1 MSQEKGPTGGG
12 GGAPAP
18 QGPKRSVEEVRAILL
33 ADPDVREQAR
43 MLQLP
48 VAEYVEKIIDYALH
62 PNKPPQVKIVPDE
75 VLKKQDPT
83 IPTTGEIK
91 TYLEKVVS
99 GEIAISPAHKKDGFE
114 KKDRAREQGR
124 YEEATGTGK
133 ARKEAAESTSPAQDE
148 TPYKLPDIE

>member
-1 MSQEKGPTGGG
+1 MAQGKDPTGGG

-18 QGPKRSVEEVRAILL
+18 QVPKRTVEEVRAILL

-43 MLQLP
+43 ILQIP
-48 VAEYVEKIIDYALH
+48 VADYVEKIIHYAQN
-62 PNKPPQVKIVPDE
+62 PNKPPQVQIVPDE

-99 GEIAISPAHKKDGFE
+99 GEISVSPAHKKDGFE
-114 KKDRAREQGR
+114 KKDRSRDQGR

-133 ARKEAAESTSPAQDE
+133 ARKEDTESPPAPDE
-148 TPYKLPDIE
+148 TPYKID